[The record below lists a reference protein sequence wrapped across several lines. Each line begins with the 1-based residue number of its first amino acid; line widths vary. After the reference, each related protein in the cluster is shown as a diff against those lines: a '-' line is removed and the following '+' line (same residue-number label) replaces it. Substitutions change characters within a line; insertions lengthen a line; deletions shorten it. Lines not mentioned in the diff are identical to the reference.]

1 MVQIVKKTMILT
13 AALTL
18 ALSVTG
24 CAANTDGKG
33 AAGQSSTQVTTPLM
47 VPVGDFAGTVV
58 EVSAERPLVVT
69 ADDPTAWTGQT
80 TDTTI
85 ARFVPGIKTDSYE
98 QNFGFEALTSETTD
112 ASVTD
117 GAQTIKF
124 TITVK

>member
-1 MVQIVKKTMILT
+1 MKKTMILT

-18 ALSVTG
+18 ALSVAG
-24 CAANTDGKG
+24 CGANTDEKG
-33 AAGQSSTQVTTPLM
+33 TAGGAGQSSTRGTTPPM
-47 VPVGDFAGTVV
+47 VPVEDLAGTVV

-98 QNFGFEALTSETTD
+98 QNFGFEGLTPGTTD